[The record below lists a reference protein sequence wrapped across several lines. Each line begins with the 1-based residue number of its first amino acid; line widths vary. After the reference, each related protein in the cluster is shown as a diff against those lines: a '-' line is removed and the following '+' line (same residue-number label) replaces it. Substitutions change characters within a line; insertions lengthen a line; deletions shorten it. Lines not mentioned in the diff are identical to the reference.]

1 MIIIFAKKMHLLLF
15 PYSPVNVDQATND
28 VNTQL
33 LKDLFEIRVGLVDNH
48 REYSLDGDSIEPKI
62 KLIQVSDLLD
72 IPYQK
77 TEKLNKEVDNS
88 IKKVPYGLLLEKY
101 DYLIQTRGK
110 ISGHRGSEILKKYRG
125 EYYLVPSHHFI
136 ILRPRRKIYLNE
148 KYFHFVL
155 DLIVNRINDYIK
167 EQKTKDKKILYLTV
181 KMIGN
186 IAVTIP
192 DATTQDNDIYK
203 KEILDESIAKL
214 EKEYLDFQEKVTQQ
228 LKIKLD
234 LTAWSIH

>member
-1 MIIIFAKKMHLLLF
+1 
-15 PYSPVNVDQATND
+15 
-28 VNTQL
+28 
-33 LKDLFEIRVGLVDNH
+33 
-48 REYSLDGDSIEPKI
+48 
-62 KLIQVSDLLD
+62 
-72 IPYQK
+72 
-77 TEKLNKEVDNS
+77 
-88 IKKVPYGLLLEKY
+88 
-101 DYLIQTRGK
+101 
-110 ISGHRGSEILKKYRG
+110 
-125 EYYLVPSHHFI
+125 VPSHHFI

-148 KYFHFVL
+148 KYLHFVL

-186 IAVTIP
+186 IAITIP

-214 EKEYLDFQEKVTQQ
+214 EKEYLDFQEKVTEQ